1 MLQVARIRCDSA
13 VEVAKP
19 RPFESECP
27 ILPFEHFCD
36 PFIQVGSESRDQRWN
51 HSKDRPNDQAMM
63 LLLSKTMNEYEDKNR
78 KENLHNLDVLHEEG
92 EVEGS
97 WFGHGVGVKMS
108 VGMHGIGMF

>member
-1 MLQVARIRCDSA
+1 
-13 VEVAKP
+13 
-19 RPFESECP
+19 
-27 ILPFEHFCD
+27 
-36 PFIQVGSESRDQRWN
+36 
-51 HSKDRPNDQAMM
+51 M